1 LLLSKSGKSTRLI
14 KKTKNNNNGSCQL
27 VIMFTP
33 VRNFFKVE
41 QQNGAEWAFA
51 IGVGAGSLVM
61 SLVVKLL
68 TR

>member
-1 LLLSKSGKSTRLI
+1 
-14 KKTKNNNNGSCQL
+14 
-27 VIMFTP
+27 MFTP

-41 QQNGAEWAFA
+41 QQNGAEWVFA